1 MWNQMITTK
10 IVDESAIYERERE
23 REREGEGSTNSS
35 YDEDL
40 RNPDEARTHGAN
52 ECVLLQL

>member
-10 IVDESAIYERERE
+10 IVDESAIYERE